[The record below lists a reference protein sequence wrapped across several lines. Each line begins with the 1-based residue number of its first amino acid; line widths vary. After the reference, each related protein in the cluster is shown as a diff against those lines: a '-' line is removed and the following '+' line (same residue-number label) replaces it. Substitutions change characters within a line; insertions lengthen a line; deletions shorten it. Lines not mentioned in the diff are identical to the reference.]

1 MYERLSDQDM
11 IYMLAHKSEI
21 IHELNDGI
29 SSLYRYIESIL
40 SDPDSYI
47 VQSTF
52 RSPVSGE
59 NTRVQTSNLSDLTDI
74 LSSIKKLQSSE
85 IRDVQQYISKKKQK
99 KEQLHRL
106 CISYDILQESRQKKI
121 FSCFLQASKRRNN
134 VEVLVAEEG
143 VSLRQAYDIRRQV
156 ISLVNAVYLSNASTF
171 SLLQMSPMGAE
182 IIREKFLSCKKGV
195 TNYEKRK
202 SN

>member
-1 MYERLSDQDM
+1 MYEKLSDQDM
-11 IYMLAHKSEI
+11 IYMLSHKSEI
-21 IHELNDGI
+21 IYELNDGI

-40 SDPDSYI
+40 SDSDSYI

-52 RSPVSGE
+52 RSPVSGGDI
-59 NTRVQTSNLSDLTDI
+59 RVQTSNLSDLSDI
-74 LSSIKKLQSSE
+74 LYSIKKLQLSE

-121 FSCFLQASKRRNN
+121 FGCFLKASKKRTN

-143 VSLRQAYDIRRQV
+143 VSLRQAYDIRKAV
-156 ISLVNAVYLSNASTF
+156 ISLINAIYLSEASTF

-182 IIREKFLSCKKGV
+182 QIQDKFLNCKKGV
-195 TNYEKRK
+195 PHEKK
-202 SN
+202 HI